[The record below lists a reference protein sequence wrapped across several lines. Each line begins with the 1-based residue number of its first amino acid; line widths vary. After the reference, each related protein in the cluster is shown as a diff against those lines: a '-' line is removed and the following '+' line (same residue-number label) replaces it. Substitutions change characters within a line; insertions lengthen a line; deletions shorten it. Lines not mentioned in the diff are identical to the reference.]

1 MLIKTMIKEILKDVE
16 KETNLTIKDYANMN
30 YRKSIM
36 ILDFLSYEDLLDKEK
51 ILGALDY
58 EGKFV
63 SPYLKGWRIFSKTSL
78 TEPEI
83 AMLIKEMERFDKITS
98 SELKDYIGEEKSN
111 LIKAELEKI
120 KLEY

>member
-1 MLIKTMIKEILKDVE
+1 MAEQKNKLPDREP
-16 KETNLTIKDYANMN
+16 
-30 YRKSIM
+30 
-36 ILDFLSYEDLLDKEK
+36 DFYLPIFS
-51 ILGALDY
+51 A
-58 EGKFV
+58 
-63 SPYLKGWRIFSKTSL
+63 PYLKGWRIFSKTSL